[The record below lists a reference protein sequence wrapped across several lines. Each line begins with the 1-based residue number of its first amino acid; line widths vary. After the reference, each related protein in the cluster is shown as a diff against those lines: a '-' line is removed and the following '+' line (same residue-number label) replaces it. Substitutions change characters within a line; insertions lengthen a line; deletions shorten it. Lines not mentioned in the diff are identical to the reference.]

1 MYVYLVFS
9 KTKSTTKPFSTGA
22 HYPKFTIFETSIF
35 ETSKFETSGSQN
47 LLRFCP
53 RSNVQP

>member
-35 ETSKFETSGSQN
+35 ETSKFETSIFETIIYGHTN
-47 LLRFCP
+47 IF
-53 RSNVQP
+53 